1 MFKKIIAILLIITSC
16 FGMLL
21 GTASAYVPS
30 NFEISAEG
38 ALLANY
44 DTGDIIYSKNA
55 DKKLYPASLTKL
67 MTALLLYENTS
78 DLDAEML
85 TVSEYALNILLGTDS
100 SVGGLIEGETL
111 TARQMLY
118 VLLLKSGNDSA
129 NVIAEHVAGNIVSFV
144 EKMNKRAQ
152 ELGMTST
159 HFANAHGLHDTE
171 HYTTPNDMLILTRY
185 VLSIDTLKE
194 ICYTSK
200 YKLPATN
207 KSGPRSLNTTNLLL
221 LNDGQKCTH
230 EMYKNQPYYYRYAH
244 GVKTGYTDA
253 AGRCLISTASKN
265 GYTYICIVMNCPV
278 YDERGKKIFLH
289 FGDSKA
295 LYEWAFNDFHY
306 QTVLKTSTIVAE
318 APVKMSWDTDFVSA
332 TVQEDVSAIVPK
344 ASDASTLN
352 IEVRWDKES
361 FSAPIKKGDRL
372 GECDIIYAGEN
383 LGTATLVASSDVKR
397 NGVLFV
403 MESIKNFTIT
413 VFGSAVFWM
422 IFAVIAVLVAGFF
435 IVCMIIN
442 APTYRRKKRRR
453 RK

>member
-21 GTASAYVPS
+21 GAASAYVPS

-129 NVIAEHVAGNIVSFV
+129 NVIAEHVAGNIASFV

-171 HYTTPNDMLILTRY
+171 HYTTPNDMLRLTRY

-207 KSGPRSLNTTNLLL
+207 KSGPRSLNSTNLLL

-278 YDERGKKIFLH
+278 YDESGKKI
-289 FGDSKA
+289 SA
-295 LYEWAFNDFHY
+295 
-306 QTVLKTSTIVAE
+306 IVAE

-352 IEVRWDKES
+352 IKVRWDKES

-403 MESIKNFTIT
+403 MESIKNFTVT
-413 VFGSAVFWM
+413 VFGSAVFWI
-422 IFAVIAVLVAGFF
+422 IFAVIVVLVAGFF

-453 RK
+453 KK

>member
-1 MFKKIIAILLIITSC
+1 MFKKIIAILLILMTLFATLTVTS
-16 FGMLL
+16 
-21 GTASAYVPS
+21 SAYVPS
-30 NFEISAEG
+30 SFEISAEG
-38 ALLANY
+38 AILANY

-67 MTALLLYENTS
+67 MTALLLYENTQ
-78 DLDAEML
+78 DLDNEQL

-100 SVGGLIEGETL
+100 SVGGLIAGEVL

-244 GVKTGYTDA
+244 GVKTGYTDP

-278 YDERGKKIFLH
+278 YDEMGKKIFLH

-318 APVKMSWDTDFVSA
+318 APVTMSWDADFVSA

-413 VFGSAVFWM
+413 VFGSAIFWI

-435 IVCMIIN
+435 IACMIIN
-442 APTYRRKKRRR
+442 APTYHRKKRRR

>member
-1 MFKKIIAILLIITSC
+1 MFKKIIAILLILMTLFATLTVTS
-16 FGMLL
+16 
-21 GTASAYVPS
+21 SAYVPS
-30 NFEISAEG
+30 SFEISAEG
-38 ALLANY
+38 AILANY

-67 MTALLLYENTS
+67 MTALLLYESTP
-78 DLDAEML
+78 DLDSEQL
-85 TVSEYALNILLGTDS
+85 VVSEYALNILQGTDS
-100 SVGGLIEGETL
+100 SVGGLIAGEIL

-144 EKMNKRAQ
+144 DKMNKRAQ
-152 ELGMTST
+152 ELGMNST
-159 HFANAHGLHDTE
+159 HFANAHGLHDVE
-171 HYTTPNDMLILTRY
+171 HYTTVNDMLILTRY
-185 VLSIDTLKE
+185 VLSIDALKQ

-200 YKLPATN
+200 YKLDATN
-207 KSGPRSLNTTNLLL
+207 KSGPRSLTTTNLLL

-244 GVKTGYTDA
+244 GVKTGYTDP

-278 YDERGKKIFLH
+278 YDDSGRRIFLH

-306 QTVLKTSTIVAE
+306 KNVLKASTIVAE

-332 TVQEDVSAIVPK
+332 TVAEDVSAIVPK

-352 IEVRWDKES
+352 IEVRWDKEN

-372 GECDIIYAGEN
+372 GECDIMYAGEK
-383 LGTATLVASSDVKR
+383 LGTATLVASGDVKR

-403 MESIKNFTIT
+403 MESIKNIT
-413 VFGSAVFWM
+413 VSVFGSAVFW
-422 IFAVIAVLVAGFF
+422 IVLAVIVILAAGFF
-435 IVCMIIN
+435 IACMIIN